1 MLTDQQPSSTKIFL
15 LDVMMNAS
23 PHKLLVYTNN
33 LEIEPKTN
41 KGPVP
46 EWGNKWVNM
55 NNPNT
60 YFGKEF
66 INRRGNAL
74 MIIPIPNPFKVTNF
88 GLVDTSTAL
97 MKQFTQQV
105 VKSCNNLKDYPPE
118 GDNYAVLRASKPIP
132 IQKVGKYEISV
143 AYNLHDLKHSIDWSH
158 FTLPENIKD
167 RYKTFSNKEFYPF
180 PCAYVV
186 AKAVENI
193 SDDGFGVIYPDPEFH
208 YIPTVR
214 ENINK
219 ETKFDLDVYLFT
231 HKMFTRMNFNGF
243 KASNYHLDEGNTRTL
258 VRLLP
263 GNCVMSDTGNN
274 NFFKV
279 DYSKTKFINYCPLNN
294 IINKNQNITFKY

>member
-1 MLTDQQPSSTKIFL
+1 MCVMLTDQQPSSTKIFL

-132 IQKVGKYEISV
+132 IQKVGKYQWLIIYMISNI
-143 AYNLHDLKHSIDWSH
+143 ALIGLISLYQKTLKIDIKH
-158 FTLPENIKD
+158 FLIK
-167 RYKTFSNKEFYPF
+167 
-180 PCAYVV
+180 
-186 AKAVENI
+186 
-193 SDDGFGVIYPDPEFH
+193 
-208 YIPTVR
+208 
-214 ENINK
+214 
-219 ETKFDLDVYLFT
+219 
-231 HKMFTRMNFNGF
+231 NFIHF
-243 KASNYHLDEGNTRTL
+243 L
-258 VRLLP
+258 VHMLLLKLLKIL
-263 GNCVMSDTGNN
+263 VMMGL
-274 NFFKV
+274 V
-279 DYSKTKFINYCPLNN
+279 
-294 IINKNQNITFKY
+294 